1 MFVRF
6 YGVSLRFLHGSEKNI
21 STRMGKKL
29 KRKIL
34 NEKLM
39 GQSGEACHGRRK
51 KLEIVFIKN
60 KIHVIALH
68 SHSRQKS
75 QEKSFLLE
83 IICSLLSGLFSR
95 VGPMAS
101 DVTGHCIDRQF

>member
-6 YGVSLRFLHGSEKNI
+6 YGVPLRFLLRSEKNI

-39 GQSGEACHGRRK
+39 GQSGEARHGRGK
-51 KLEIVFIKN
+51 KLEIVFIKIRFTLLLY
-60 KIHVIALH
+60 IHTA
-68 SHSRQKS
+68 SRQKS
-75 QEKSFLLE
+75 QEKSFLL
-83 IICSLLSGLFSR
+83 LFTFFSWFKGR
-95 VGPMAS
+95 AGWVVM
-101 DVTGHCIDRQF
+101 